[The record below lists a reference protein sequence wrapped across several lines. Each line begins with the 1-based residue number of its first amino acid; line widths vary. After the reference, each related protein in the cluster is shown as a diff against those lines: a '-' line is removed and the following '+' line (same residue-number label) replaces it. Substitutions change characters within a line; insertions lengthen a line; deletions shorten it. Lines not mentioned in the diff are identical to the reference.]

1 MTNYI
6 QHITNEQIGSFVE
19 GNALPNEAMQV
30 INSIDSDE
38 ALCEVLS
45 LCFTIHAAECGILM
59 N

>member
-1 MTNYI
+1 MTNHI
-6 QHITNEQIGSFVE
+6 QHITDEQIGSFVE
-19 GNALPNEAMQV
+19 GNALPKEVVQI

-38 ALCEVLS
+38 CLCEVLS